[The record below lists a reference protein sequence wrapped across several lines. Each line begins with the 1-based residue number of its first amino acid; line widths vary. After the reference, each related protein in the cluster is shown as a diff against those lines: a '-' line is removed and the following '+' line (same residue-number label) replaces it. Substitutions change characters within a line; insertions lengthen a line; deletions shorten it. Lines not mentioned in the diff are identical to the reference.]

1 MSQATAIGTV
11 NKDFVAL
18 IEKVSNVVHK
28 ISGNRLGEKQAYM
41 VETRVKKRMMELGL
55 KTADEYMKYID
66 QNLDH
71 ESYIL
76 VGLITTHHTFF
87 FREFP
92 HFEILKNKLP
102 DLLKEA
108 KKRGDKTL
116 SVWSAAC
123 SRGHEV
129 YSLAMFLDFHIPQID
144 PSMNFKILGT
154 DIDGESVKIANNGVY
169 HQNEIKEI
177 PMNFMGNNWAK
188 GTGDIAMYAK
198 VKANLKTRCEFKP
211 GNLLK
216 VSEAVKDQKFD
227 VIFCRN
233 VFIYFEAHQIEMIS
247 KDLMARMH
255 PHGVYFS
262 GISEPLSGMKLELHS
277 IGPSAYMHKAAM
289 PKPAAPIAPPTT
301 ASNVIPM
308 PSRVVAPAPTPV
320 SYQPQVLRVMCVDDS
335 PSILTLLKK
344 VLTPEHGFEVVAT
357 AINGKDAME
366 KMKTVKVDLMTLDI
380 HMPEMDGVTYLEKN
394 HTRSHPPVMIISSA
408 SRADSDTAMRAF
420 KFGASDYVEKPALTN
435 LEERGEEIRTKLRS
449 IVGSAT
455 RSTVVSSF
463 DKENQKTFTI
473 ANPDKKMRIMLASL
487 SDLSALKSFFGD
499 TDNSQPPSLIFFE
512 GQGEILEGIAKEH
525 QRDFKKDVVL
535 FENMDTKL
543 EANKIYFVD
552 FKKFFTMI
560 HKKYATTPTSIM
572 CYGNTSSHAAKLVG
586 DWRGVE
592 LLIEDLGE
600 KGNMKHPLK
609 AQATDVVPA
618 TSFPYMS
625 CRYLSTK

>member
-1 MSQATAIGTV
+1 MSQAAVGTIS
-11 NKDFVAL
+11 KDFVAL

-55 KTADEYMKYID
+55 KTAEEYIRYID

-92 HFEILKNKLP
+92 HFEILKAKLP
-102 DLLKEA
+102 ELLAAA

-116 SVWSAAC
+116 TVWSAAC

-129 YSLAMFLDFHIPQID
+129 YSLAMFLDFLIPQID
-144 PSMNFKILGT
+144 PSMTFKILGT

-188 GTGDIAMYAK
+188 GTGDISMYAK
-198 VKANLKTRCEFKP
+198 VKSNLKSKCEFKP

-233 VFIYFEAHQIEMIS
+233 VFIYFETHQIEAIS
-247 KDLMARMH
+247 KDLMARLH
-255 PHGVYFS
+255 SHGVYFS
-262 GISEPLSGMKLELHS
+262 GISEPLSGMKLDLHS
-277 IGPSAYMHKAAM
+277 IGPSAYVHKAAA
-289 PKPAAPIAPPTT
+289 PTAATPAKTATP
-301 ASNVIPM
+301 ASNVLPM
-308 PSRVVAPAPTPV
+308 KGAMPAPAATPV
-320 SYQPQVLRVMCVDDS
+320 SYQPQILRVMCVDDS

-366 KMKTVKVDLMTLDI
+366 KMKTVKCDLMTLDI
-380 HMPEMDGVTYLEKN
+380 HMPEMDGISYLEKN
-394 HTRSHPPVMIISSA
+394 HTKSHPPVMIISSA
-408 SRADSDTAMRAF
+408 SRADSDTAMKAF
-420 KFGASDYVEKPALTN
+420 KFGATDYVEKPALTN
-435 LEERGEEIRTKLRS
+435 LEERGEEIRTKLKS
-449 IVGSAT
+449 IAGSSMRA
-455 RSTVVSSF
+455 SVSSF
-463 DKENQKTFTI
+463 DKENQKSFAITS
-473 ANPDKKMRIMLASL
+473 PEKKMRVMLGSL
-487 SDLSALKSFFGD
+487 SDLPMFKAFFNE
-499 TDNSQPPSLIFFE
+499 TDNSQPPTFVFFE
-512 GQGEILEGIAKEH
+512 GAGEILEGIVKEH
-525 QRDFKKDVVL
+525 QRDFKKTVV
-535 FENMDTKL
+535 FFDSMDTKL
-543 EANKIYFVD
+543 APNTIYFVD
-552 FKKFFTMI
+552 FKKYFSMI
-560 HKKYATTPTSIM
+560 QSKYGTYPTSILA
-572 CYGNTSSHAAKLVG
+572 YGNTSAHAAKMVAQ
-586 DWRGVE
+586 WRGVE
-592 LLIEDLGE
+592 LLLEDLGE
-600 KGNMKHPLK
+600 KANAKHPLK
-609 AQATDVVPA
+609 MYASDVVPA

>member
-1 MSQATAIGTV
+1 MSQAAIGNV
-11 NKDFVAL
+11 SKDFVSL
-18 IEKVSNVVHK
+18 IEKVSSVVHK

-55 KTADEYMKYID
+55 KSAEDYMKYID

-102 DLLKEA
+102 ELVA
-108 KKRGDKTL
+108 QVKKRGDKTL
-116 SVWSAAC
+116 SIWSAAC

-129 YSLAMFLDFHIPQID
+129 YSLAMFLDFHLPQID
-144 PSMNFKILGT
+144 PTVNFKILGT

-169 HQNEIKEI
+169 HHNEIKEI

-198 VKANLKTRCEFKP
+198 VKSNLKARCEFRP

-216 VSEAVKDQKFD
+216 VSEAVKDSKFD

-233 VFIYFEAHQIEMIS
+233 VFIYFETHQVEAIS
-247 KDLMARMH
+247 KDLLARLH
-255 PHGVYFS
+255 PHGIYFS
-262 GISEPLSGMKLELHS
+262 GISEPLSGMKLEIAS
-277 IGPSAYMHKAAM
+277 IGPSAYVHKGAVPVAQ
-289 PKPAAPIAPPTT
+289 P
-301 ASNVIPM
+301 ASNVLPM
-308 PSRVVAPAPTPV
+308 ASKTVSTAAPVSVSAPV
-320 SYQPQVLRVMCVDDS
+320 SYTPSVLKVMCVDDS

-344 VLTPEHGFEVVAT
+344 VLTPEHGFEIVAT
-357 AINGKDAME
+357 AVNGKDAME
-366 KMKTVKVDLMTLDI
+366 KLKTVKVDLMTLDI

-394 HTRSHPPVMIISSA
+394 HTSSHPPVMIISSA
-408 SRADSDTAMRAF
+408 SRADSDTAMKAF

-449 IVGSAT
+449 IAGSTQRKAT
-455 RSTVVSSF
+455 VSSY
-463 DKENQKTFTI
+463 DKENQKKFVIT
-473 ANPDKKMRIMLASL
+473 NPEKKMRLMFGSL
-487 SDLSALKSFFGD
+487 SDLPMMKGFFHD
-499 TDNSQPPSLIFFE
+499 LDNSQPPTMIFFE

-525 QRDFKKDVVL
+525 QRDFKKTVV
-535 FENMDTKL
+535 FFDNIDTKL

-552 FKKFFTMI
+552 FKKYFAAV
-560 HKKYATTPTSIM
+560 HRKYGTLPTSIM
-572 CYGNTSSHAAKLVG
+572 TYGNTSTHAAKSIA
-586 DWRGVE
+586 DWKGVE
-592 LLIEDLGE
+592 LLLEDLGE
-600 KGNMKHPLK
+600 KGNLKHPLK
-609 AQATDVVPA
+609 AHASDVVPA

-625 CRYLSTK
+625 CRYLSAK

>member
-1 MSQATAIGTV
+1 MSQIAVGTV
-11 NKDFVAL
+11 SKDFVTL

-28 ISGNRLGEKQAYM
+28 ISGNRLGDKQAYM

-55 KTADEYMKYID
+55 KTADEYVKYID

-92 HFEILKNKLP
+92 HFEILKARLP
-102 DLLKEA
+102 ELLAGA
-108 KKRGDKTL
+108 KKRGDKNLT
-116 SVWSAAC
+116 VWSAAC

-129 YSLAMFLDFHIPQID
+129 YSLAMFLDFLIPQID
-144 PSMNFKILGT
+144 PSMSFKILGT

-177 PMNFMGNNWAK
+177 PMNFIGNNWAK
-188 GTGDIAMYAK
+188 GTGEIAMYAK
-198 VKANLKTRCEFKP
+198 VKSNLKSKCEFKP

-233 VFIYFEAHQIEMIS
+233 VFIYFETLQIEAIS
-247 KDLMARMH
+247 KDLIVRLH

-262 GISEPLSGMKLELHS
+262 GISEPLSGMKLEISS
-277 IGPSAYMHKAAM
+277 IGPSAYMHKAVIPVA
-289 PKPAAPIAPPTT
+289 PAKAATPSA
-301 ASNVIPM
+301 AVNVIPM
-308 PSRVVAPAPTPV
+308 RSSAVAATPV
-320 SYQPQVLRVMCVDDS
+320 SYQPQILKVMCVDDS

-380 HMPEMDGVTYLEKN
+380 HMPEMDGIAYLEKN
-394 HTRSHPPVMIISSA
+394 HTKSHPPVMIISSA

-420 KFGASDYVEKPALTN
+420 KFGATDYVEKPALTN
-435 LEERGEEIRTKLRS
+435 LEERGEEIRTKLKS
-449 IVGSAT
+449 IAGSAQRPT
-455 RSTVVSSF
+455 VSSF
-463 DKENQKTFTI
+463 DKENQKTFVI
-473 ANPDKKMRIMLASL
+473 ANPEKKIRVMLGSL
-487 SDLSALKSFFGD
+487 SDLPMFKAFFNE
-499 TDNSQPPSLIFFE
+499 TDNSQPPTFIFFE
-512 GQGEILEGIAKEH
+512 GAGEILEGVVKEH
-525 QRDFKKDVVL
+525 QRDFKKSVV
-535 FENMDTKL
+535 FFDSMDTKL
-543 EANKIYFVD
+543 ASNTIYFLD
-552 FKKFFTMI
+552 FKKYFSMI
-560 HKKYATTPTSIM
+560 QSKYGSMPTSIM
-572 CYGNTSSHAAKLVG
+572 AYGNTSAHAAKLVTG
-586 DWRGVE
+586 WRGVE
-592 LLIEDLGE
+592 LLLEDLGE
-600 KGNMKHPLK
+600 KANAKHPLK
-609 AQATDVVPA
+609 SYASDVVPA

>member
-1 MSQATAIGTV
+1 MGQAAIGTV
-11 NKDFVAL
+11 NKDFVSL

-55 KTADEYMKYID
+55 KTAEEYTKYID
-66 QNLDH
+66 QNIDH

-92 HFEILKNKLP
+92 HFEILKAKLP
-102 DLLKEA
+102 ELLAAA

-129 YSLAMFLDFHIPQID
+129 YSLAMFLDFHVPQID
-144 PSMNFKILGT
+144 PSMSFKILGT
-154 DIDGESVKIANNGVY
+154 DIDGESVKVASNGVY

-188 GTGDIAMYAK
+188 GTGDISMYAK
-198 VKANLKTRCEFKP
+198 IKTVLKSKCEFRP

-216 VSEAVKDQKFD
+216 INEAVKDTKFD

-233 VFIYFEAHQIEMIS
+233 VFIYFESNQIEMIS
-247 KDLMARMH
+247 KDLMARLH
-255 PHGVYFS
+255 PHGIYFS
-262 GISEPLSGMKLELHS
+262 GISEPLSGLKLELHS
-277 IGPSAYMHKAAM
+277 IGPSAYVHKNNA
-289 PKPAAPIAPPTT
+289 PKPVAATNVLPIRTMNSVTAAPVV
-301 ASNVIPM
+301 NV
-308 PSRVVAPAPTPV
+308 AAPV
-320 SYQPQVLRVMCVDDS
+320 SYQPQILKVMCVDDS

-344 VLTPEHGFEVVAT
+344 VLVPEHGFEVVAT

-366 KMKTVKVDLMTLDI
+366 KMKTIKVDLMTLDI

-394 HTRSHPPVMIISSA
+394 HTKSHPPVMIISSA

-420 KFGASDYVEKPALTN
+420 KFGASDYVEKPALSN

-449 IVGSAT
+449 IAGSTT
-455 RSTVVSSF
+455 RSLVISSF

-473 ANPDKKMRIMLASL
+473 THPEKKMRIMLASL
-487 SDLSALKSFFGD
+487 SDLSALKQFFGE
-499 TDNSQPPSLIFFE
+499 TDNSQPPSLVFFE
-512 GQGEILEGIAKEH
+512 GQGEILEGILKEH

-535 FENMDTKL
+535 FENIDMKL

-552 FKKFFTMI
+552 FKKYFSMI
-560 HKKYATTPTSIM
+560 HKKYSSVPTSIM
-572 CYGNTSSHAAKLVG
+572 TYGNTSSHAAKMLSQ
-586 DWRGVE
+586 WKGVE
-592 LLIEDLGE
+592 LLLEDLGE

-609 AQATDVVPA
+609 AYATDVVPA

-625 CRYLSTK
+625 CRYLSMK

>member
-1 MSQATAIGTV
+1 MSQAAVGTI
-11 NKDFVAL
+11 NKDFVNL

-41 VETRVKKRMMELGL
+41 VETRVKKRMMELGI

-92 HFEILKNKLP
+92 HFEILKAKLP
-102 DLLKEA
+102 ELLAAA

-129 YSLAMFLDFHIPQID
+129 YSLAMFLDFLIPQID
-144 PSMNFKILGT
+144 PTMSFKILGT
-154 DIDGESVKIANNGVY
+154 DIDGESVKVASNGVY
-169 HQNEIKEI
+169 HHNEIKEI

-198 VKANLKTRCEFKP
+198 VKAVLKTKCEFRP

-216 VSEAVKDQKFD
+216 ISETVKDTKFD

-233 VFIYFEAHQIEMIS
+233 VFIYFESSQIEMIS
-247 KDLMARMH
+247 KDLIARLH
-255 PHGVYFS
+255 PHGIYFS
-262 GISEPLSGMKLELHS
+262 GISEPLSGLKLELHS
-277 IGPSAYMHKAAM
+277 IGPSAYIHKAAV
-289 PKPAAPIAPPTT
+289 PKPVIA
-301 ASNVIPM
+301 ASNVVPM
-308 PSRVVAPAPTPV
+308 KTQSAPVSVALAPAPVT
-320 SYQPQVLRVMCVDDS
+320 YQPQILKVICVDDS

-344 VLTPEHGFEVVAT
+344 VLTPENGFEVVAT
-357 AINGKDAME
+357 AINGVDAME
-366 KMKTVKVDLMTLDI
+366 KMKTLKVDLMTLDI

-394 HTRSHPPVMIISSA
+394 HTKNHPPVMIISSA

-449 IVGSAT
+449 IAGSAM

-463 DKENQKTFTI
+463 DKENQKSFVIT
-473 ANPDKKMRIMLASL
+473 APEKKMRVMLASL
-487 SDLSALKSFFGD
+487 SDLSTLKKFFAE
-499 TDNSQPPSLIFFE
+499 TDNSQPPSLVFFE
-512 GQGEILEGIAKEH
+512 GSGEILEGMVKEH
-525 QRDFKKDVVL
+525 QRDFKKEVL
-535 FENMDTKL
+535 FFENMDMKL
-543 EANKIYFVD
+543 EANKVYFID
-552 FKKFFTMI
+552 FKKFFSQI
-560 HKKYATTPTSIM
+560 HKKHSSVPTSIM
-572 CYGNTSSHAAKLVG
+572 TYGNTSAHAAKLVS
-586 DWRGVE
+586 DWKGVE
-592 LLIEDLGE
+592 LLLEDLGE
-600 KGNMKHPLK
+600 KGNPKHPLK
-609 AQATDVVPA
+609 AYASDVVPA